1 MVASKAAGAFVRL
14 EVVVSGWESESP
26 AETAM
31 EQMSIEGVGPAAYT
45 VTELTAA
52 IHRLL
57 TLNFDDVRVTGEVS
71 GYKVWTSGHAYFT
84 LKDGAAQVR
93 CVLFRNVARYLKVK
107 PADGMQ
113 VRARGSV
120 EVRQERGEYQLVV
133 SGIEPQGEGELQLAF
148 ERLKRKL
155 LEEGLFETDRKRPLP
170 AFPSR
175 IGVVTSPR
183 GAVIRDILS
192 VLGRRWPMA
201 HVRLYPTKVQGE
213 GAVEGICAALEQLGG
228 SGWPE
233 VIILARGGG
242 SIEDLWT
249 FNEEAVARAIFNCPV
264 PVVSGVG
271 HETDFTIADF
281 VADLRAP
288 TPSAAAELIAP
299 DLLAL
304 LDHIDTLGDRAG
316 RALSLRVARLA
327 RLLAERGSSRPARL
341 VQRMIGRAQQ
351 RADELDYGLRLA
363 GGRQVAVISAR
374 LEGLDRRLRRQ
385 DARLKLSQS
394 QLRAST
400 LTNRLNAA
408 IRTPIQQSCA
418 RLGQAAAHLDALS
431 PLAVLGRGY
440 AIVEGPHGI
449 LRDAA
454 DVSAGDPLGVRL
466 SRGRLGA
473 RVESVEPAEPAPS
486 TSRQHAGPRPSISG
500 KIA

>member
-1 MVASKAAGAFVRL
+1 
-14 EVVVSGWESESP
+14 VSGYENEPASEIG
-26 AETAM
+26 M
-31 EQMSIEGVGPAAYT
+31 EQMKLDGVGPGTFT

-57 TLNFDDVRVTGEVS
+57 SFNFDDVRVAGEVS

-84 LKDGAAQVR
+84 LKDGAAQIR

-107 PADGMQ
+107 PADGMS

-155 LEEGLFETDRKRPLP
+155 LEEGLFDEDRKRPLP
-170 AFPSR
+170 AFPMR

-192 VLGRRWPMA
+192 VLGRRWPVA
-201 HVRLYPTKVQGE
+201 GIRLYPAKVQGD
-213 GAVEGICAALEQLGG
+213 GAVESVCTALGRLGA

-233 VIILARGGG
+233 LIIVARGGG

-249 FNEEAVARAIFNCPV
+249 FNEEAVARAIADCPV

-299 DLLAL
+299 DLAGL
-304 LDHIDTLGDRAG
+304 LEQIDSLRARAG
-316 RALSLRVARLA
+316 RAITLGLARMARLI
-327 RLLAERGSSRPARL
+327 AERGASRPARL

-351 RADELDYGLRLA
+351 RADELDYALRLA
-363 GGRQVAVISAR
+363 GTRRIDAVSAR
-374 LEGLDRRLRRQ
+374 LDVLDRRLRGQ
-385 DARLKLSQS
+385 DARLKLSRS
-394 QLRAST
+394 RARASV
-400 LTNRLNAA
+400 LTGRLDAA
-408 IRTPIQQSCA
+408 ITLRVKAGLGRLDRSEA
-418 RLGQAAAHLDALS
+418 RLDGLS

-440 AIVEGPHGI
+440 AIVTGPPGI
-449 LRDAA
+449 LRDAS
-454 DVSAGDPLGVRL
+454 DVRCGDELGVRL
-466 SRGRLGA
+466 ASGRLGA
-473 RVESVEPAEPAPS
+473 RVESVHPDTPGG
-486 TSRQHAGPRPSISG
+486 TSS
-500 KIA
+500 